1 METNACAAALLAE
14 LSQAKELLKELELN
28 LHCLDLCKALTPRIA
43 SSIHNSFLM
52 AESFST
58 KAGHDQSLFSSLD
71 LRPRTLTPRRRH
83 VLRTYNAVLTHM
95 AVKPTDDEGLIL
107 WFQLQDVAAAIMEV
121 PGEAELGVRRSER
134 PGGGRRLHMEEN
146 SVAVDLIR
154 PKPFSRAFFDRRR
167 AYFRCAHRASRGCP
181 AKKQVQR
188 SDDDPSVYDVT
199 YHGDHTC
206 LEQHD
211 QEQSAAALKVEGE
224 EEYFVGQI
232 APSFGPMEEQFFSSS
247 PYQFGS
253 FHGAESSSL
262 PMEFE
267 GDGEI
272 DPVSIWA
279 GVEWMA

>member
-1 METNACAAALLAE
+1 MESNACAAALLAE

-43 SSIHNSFLM
+43 SSIRNSFLM

-58 KAGHDQSLFSSLD
+58 KAGHDQSLFSSLA

-83 VLRTYNAVLTHM
+83 VLRIHAVLTHM

-121 PGEAELGVRRSER
+121 PGEAEL
-134 PGGGRRLHMEEN
+134 
-146 SVAVDLIR
+146 
-154 PKPFSRAFFDRRR
+154 AFLDRRR
-167 AYFRCAHRASRGCP
+167 AYFRCAHRASHGCP

-224 EEYFVGQI
+224 EEYFVGQV

-262 PMEFE
+262 PMEFD

-279 GVEWMA
+279 GVEWMS

>member
-1 METNACAAALLAE
+1 MKTNASAAALLAE

-43 SSIHNSFLM
+43 SCIHNSILM
-52 AESFST
+52 AESFE
-58 KAGHDQSLFSSLD
+58 ANNGHDRPPCSSLA
-71 LRPRTLTPRRRH
+71 LRRRTLTPKRRKSLYSWRC
-83 VLRTYNAVLTHM
+83 
-95 AVKPTDDEGLIL
+95 
-107 WFQLQDVAAAIMEV
+107 Q
-121 PGEAELGVRRSER
+121 VRV
-134 PGGGRRLHMEEN
+134 G
-146 SVAVDLIR
+146 SVAGGVKGQGEDDGFTWRKYGQKEILGAKY
-154 PKPFSRAFFDRRR
+154 PR
-167 AYFRCAHRASRGCP
+167 AYFRCAHRASHGCP

-224 EEYFVGQI
+224 EEYFVGQV

-247 PYQFGS
+247 PYQFGG
-253 FHGAESSSL
+253 FHGAESSSI
-262 PMEFE
+262 PMEFD

-272 DPVSIWA
+272 EPVSIWA
-279 GVEWMA
+279 EVEWMS

>member
-1 METNACAAALLAE
+1 MESNACAAALLAE

-58 KAGHDQSLFSSLD
+58 KAGHDQSLFSSLA
-71 LRPRTLTPRRRH
+71 LRPRTLTPRRRMSL
-83 VLRTYNAVLTHM
+83 LRSWRCQVRLSSVSGG
-95 AVKPTDDEGLIL
+95 VKGQGEGDGFTWRKYGQKEIL
-107 WFQLQDVAAAIMEV
+107 GAKY
-121 PGEAELGVRRSER
+121 P
-134 PGGGRRLHMEEN
+134 
-146 SVAVDLIR
+146 
-154 PKPFSRAFFDRRR
+154 R
-167 AYFRCAHRASRGCP
+167 AYFRCAHRASHGCP

-188 SDDDPSVYDVT
+188 SDDDPSVHVVT

-211 QEQSAAALKVEGE
+211 QEQSAAALKVGE

-247 PYQFGS
+247 PYQFGG
-253 FHGAESSSL
+253 FHGAESSWL
-262 PMEFE
+262 PMEFDR
-267 GDGEI
+267 DGEI
-272 DPVSIWA
+272 DPASIWA
-279 GVEWMA
+279 GVEWMS

>member
-71 LRPRTLTPRRRH
+71 LRPRTLTPRRRMSL
-83 VLRTYNAVLTHM
+83 LRSWRCQVRLSSVSGG
-95 AVKPTDDEGLIL
+95 VKGQGEDDGFTWRKYGQKEIL
-107 WFQLQDVAAAIMEV
+107 GAKY
-121 PGEAELGVRRSER
+121 P
-134 PGGGRRLHMEEN
+134 
-146 SVAVDLIR
+146 
-154 PKPFSRAFFDRRR
+154 R